1 MAKSLQLTNSWNVSK
16 VSNPDMVLITY
27 EGKIDIEDIRQ
38 ATFKALQ
45 LADNSR
51 PTLFLNDLINVEI
64 DIDVIAIELQNI
76 QFTWEIEQA
85 NRGNKLAIVNI
96 GSDTAKEII
105 EFFIMTSKSLGW
117 NVEGFNDRDEA
128 MAWLIR

>member
-1 MAKSLQLTNSWNVSK
+1 MDNSLQLSNSWNVSK
-16 VSNPDMVLITY
+16 IDEPEMIRIVY

-51 PTLFLNDLINVEI
+51 PTLFLNELINVEI
-64 DIDVIAIELQNI
+64 DIIAFELQNI
-76 QFTWEIEQA
+76 QFVWEVEHA
-85 NRGNKLAIVNI
+85 NRDNKLAIVNI

-105 EFFIMTSKSLGW
+105 DFFVRTSQSLGW
-117 NVEGFNDRDEA
+117 NVEGFIELDDA
-128 MAWLIR
+128 IHWLTQ